1 MKASAGWLGAALTS
15 VALLAAG
22 VGARA
27 ESLTVASNGGALS
40 AAEKA
45 AFYDPF
51 GKAHNLE
58 VVGDSFNQELAK
70 LRTQVDT
77 GNLQWDV
84 VSLTAINEATACEEG
99 LIEKIDWAKQVDA
112 KDFEGVGG
120 FGKCGIPYNFISGG
134 LVYDADKIKDGPKSW
149 ADFWNVQKW
158 PGKRGLLYRAE
169 QTFEVALMADGVAPR
184 DATKVLSGPGGVDR
198 ALKKLGELKP
208 SIHWWKAGDES
219 MQILLTGEVAMSYGW
234 NGRVAAANK
243 ANHRN
248 LKIEFGAGHVSG
260 SQYFCIMKGTK
271 RKDTALAF
279 IRYAVSPEPEAAFSR
294 EIAYAPANEK
304 AYALLSA
311 DVKATLPA
319 GHLDR
324 GSLQGGKLYDDFWLS
339 KGDSLLQ
346 QFVKFAAQ

>member
-1 MKASAGWLGAALTS
+1 MKAAACWFGAAFAAAILFS
-15 VALLAAG
+15 CAAG
-22 VGARA
+22 YA
-27 ESLTVASNGGALS
+27 ETLTVASNGGALS
-40 AAEKA
+40 AAEKT

-51 GKAHNLE
+51 GKAKGVE

-70 LRTQVDT
+70 VRTQVDT
-77 GNLQWDV
+77 GNVVWDV

-99 LIEKIDWAKQVDA
+99 LLEKVDWAKLVDA

-120 FGKCGIPYNFISGG
+120 FGGCGIPYNFISGG
-134 LVYDADKIKDGPKSW
+134 LVYDSAKLKDGPKSW

-184 DATKVLSGPGGVDR
+184 EATQVLAGPGGVDR

-208 SIHWWKAGDES
+208 SIHWWKSGDES
-219 MQILLTGEVAMSYGW
+219 MQILLTGEVVMSYGW

-243 ANHRN
+243 ANNRA

-260 SQYFCIMKGTK
+260 SQYFCIVKGSK
-271 RKDTALAF
+271 HKDLALAF
-279 IRYAVSPEPEAAFSR
+279 IGYAVAPEPEASFSR
-294 EIAYAPANEK
+294 AIAYAPANVK
-304 AYALLSA
+304 AYALLNDAEKS
-311 DVKATLPA
+311 TLPS
-319 GHLDR
+319 GYLDR
-324 GSLQGGKLYDDFWLS
+324 GSLQGGKLYNEFWLS